1 MSDINPEI
9 FRNLFKQLKN
19 QKNEECENMINLEL
33 EKGDNF
39 DRAME
44 ERSNA
49 LLIKLKSRTS
59 IFIKKIDMAL
69 DRIEDGSFGKCEEC
83 EDNISRDRLFAR
95 PTAQLCILCKEV
107 QEKVEN
113 NLLYSKRSHT
123 LGKSLISEI
132 TLTNCHFGIDGGSVV
147 KTELQMLGNLAVM

>member
-19 QKNEECENMINLEL
+19 QKMEECETMINLEL
-33 EKGDNF
+33 EKGDKF
-39 DRAME
+39 DRAMD

-59 IFIKKIDMAL
+59 LFIKKIDKAL
-69 DRIEDGSFGKCEEC
+69 ERIEEGTFGTCEEC
-83 EDNISRDRLFAR
+83 ENDISQERLFAR
-95 PTAQLCILCKEV
+95 PTAQLCITCKEIE
-107 QEKVEN
+107 EKAEN

-123 LGKSLISEI
+123 LGKALITDM
-132 TLTNCHFGIDGGSVV
+132 TLENCDLGVDGGGVLKSQKMILEQVAS
-147 KTELQMLGNLAVM
+147 M